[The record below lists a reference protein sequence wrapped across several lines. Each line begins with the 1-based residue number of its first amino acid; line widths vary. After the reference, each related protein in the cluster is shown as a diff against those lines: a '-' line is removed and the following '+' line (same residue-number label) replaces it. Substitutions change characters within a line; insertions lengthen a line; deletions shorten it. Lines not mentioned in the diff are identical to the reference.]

1 MSQHL
6 NAIRSNILR
15 GFDEFLEGRGVAAAP
30 LLQQFALSV
39 PEQND
44 FECDLPFDRVA
55 QLLEHAA
62 IACGDPNLGL
72 AYARAYP
79 VGGTGLFAFLF
90 LNSKTIEDA
99 LRTTVRYVPLLRIPF
114 KFSFEESGEGGCIR
128 WRPTDG
134 VSLDYK
140 QIYSFGAALLMI
152 RLKSLLPP
160 QWQPLRVEFQFAR
173 PNETDQLEKIF
184 GPTISYGSADNAI
197 WVDKATLEHAIPQ
210 SVPNLRDVLER
221 YAERELAG
229 LLTPDDQLVELTR
242 KTILK
247 RMGERRLSL
256 EDVATSMNLS
266 PRTLQ
271 ARLAAMGKTFEEIL
285 NETRKSRA
293 EQLMQRRDLSLTD
306 IAYQLG
312 FSEPSSFTRAAQR
325 WFGRAPSAQRQMLNP
340 KIH

>member
-6 NAIRSNILR
+6 NAVRANILR
-15 GFDEFLEGRGVAAAP
+15 GFDVFLARRGVAAGP
-30 LLQQFALSV
+30 MLQQFALPA

-44 FECDLPFDRVA
+44 FERDLPFDRVA

-62 IACGDPNLGL
+62 IACGDPDLGL
-72 AYARAYP
+72 SYAKEYP

-90 LNSKTIEDA
+90 LNSKTVEDA
-99 LRTTVRYVPLLRIPF
+99 LRTAVRYAPLLRIPF
-114 KFSFEESGEGGCIR
+114 KFAFEMSAEGGSIR
-128 WRPTDG
+128 WRPTDD

-140 QIYSFGAALLMI
+140 QIYKFGAALLMI
-152 RLKSLLPP
+152 RLRSLLPS
-160 QWQPLRVEFQFAR
+160 QWQPLLVTFQFAR
-173 PNETDQLEKIF
+173 PDDAAELEKIF
-184 GPTISYGSADNAI
+184 GPNIVYSSPDNAI
-197 WVDKATLEHAIPQ
+197 LVDALTLQHAIPQ

-221 YAERELAG
+221 YGEQEMAG
-229 LLTPDDQLVELTR
+229 VLTPDDKLVEMTR
-242 KTILK
+242 NAVIE

-256 EDVATSMNLS
+256 EDVATGMNLS

-271 ARLAAMGKTFEEIL
+271 ARLAAMGKTFEEIV

-293 EQLMQRRDLSLTD
+293 EELMKRPELTLTD

-325 WFGRAPSAQRQMLNP
+325 WFGRAPSAQRQKLKL